1 MLGPVKS
8 SLVRHRSR
16 RRSSNKTKKYWTF
29 DTNTYME
36 YVAQEF
42 TKDVLWTFP
51 LDELIKSLSAC
62 ASKLNVA
69 LRKQHLIEEQLQQW
83 GISDPTESNGNSG
96 NTSASSAKRARR
108 SSSQDESESSREQN
122 FNLKDSEEMCA
133 KLEELK
139 KAEVKSGEKIS
150 DNQRSVILGVLRTI
164 FIHETRFSTEEL
176 RNILTTLSS
185 ILPSLNKHFTKCI
198 RI

>member
-29 DTNTYME
+29 ETITYME

-42 TKDVLWTFP
+42 TKDVLWTLP
-51 LDELIKSLSAC
+51 LEELIKFLSTC

-69 LRKQHLIEEQLQQW
+69 LREQHLIEEQLQQW
-83 GISDPTESNGNSG
+83 GISDSTESNG
-96 NTSASSAKRARR
+96 NTSASSAKTARR
-108 SSSQDESESSREQN
+108 SSSQDESESSQEQN
-122 FNLKDSEEMCA
+122 FTLKDSEEMCA

-139 KAEVKSGEKIS
+139 KAELKSDERIS
-150 DNQRSVILGVLRTI
+150 DNQRSAILGVLRTI
-164 FIHETRFSTEEL
+164 FSHETRFSTEEL
-176 RNILTTLSS
+176 RNILTKLSD
-185 ILPSLNKHFTKCI
+185 ILPSLNKHFSKCI
-198 RI
+198 RM